1 MESGGVATTALLKS
15 WMDHYQTCCDG
26 RVVSTIG
33 DRGGTQEK
41 QKKGLKRDKENGGG
55 GRRVQLDGDI
65 VCRSHLMVLR
75 ERPIRA
81 VEEAVNRVRGDAAV
95 KRLIEKWSRGTG
107 RKY

>member
-1 MESGGVATTALLKS
+1 MALLKS
-15 WMDHYQTCCDG
+15 WMNHYQTCCNR

-33 DRGGTQEK
+33 DGGGTWEK
-41 QKKGLKRDKENGGG
+41 QKKGPKQDKENGGG
-55 GRRVQLDGDI
+55 RRRVQLDGDI

-81 VEEAVNRVRGDAAV
+81 VEEAVNQARGDAAV
-95 KRLIEKWSRGTG
+95 KRLMEKRSRGTG

>member
-1 MESGGVATTALLKS
+1 
-15 WMDHYQTCCDG
+15 MDHYQRCCDG
-26 RVVSTIG
+26 RGASTIG
-33 DRGGTQEK
+33 DGGGTREK
-41 QKKGLKRDKENGGG
+41 QKRGIKRDKENKGG
-55 GRRVQLDGDI
+55 GRRVRLGGDI

-95 KRLIEKWSRGTG
+95 KRLMEKRSRGAK